1 MSTFYWNKYHDDDLE
16 REYVDG
22 ADTYGNAGFS
32 IGFHHLISGKEV
44 YFKAFITS
52 FNETFSPDWS
62 SESVYGRVDPI
73 YTFRQTT
80 RNISLNFKIPAASLG
95 EGYENL
101 AKTQLLTQFLYPAYS
116 DVTSATTIA
125 QSSLVRIKVMN
136 LLQNSN
142 VTSNSS
148 QSPEDLYTNYFSAGG
163 ASSGLLSVI
172 NSLTINH
179 NLESDDVGVF
189 EKGQGENGGATIL
202 PKMIDISMGF
212 AVIHETPLGWYDS
225 ENTSNDPFQSYLG
238 QTSNIAFGN
247 EAFPYGAQLST
258 SEASQPA
265 SGGSGGGQ
273 AGRDSDEAAGTAAI
287 S

>member
-1 MSTFYWNKYHDDDLE
+1 
-16 REYVDG
+16 
-22 ADTYGNAGFS
+22 
-32 IGFHHLISGKEV
+32 
-44 YFKAFITS
+44 
-52 FNETFSPDWS
+52 
-62 SESVYGRVDPI
+62 
-73 YTFRQTT
+73 
-80 RNISLNFKIPAASLG
+80 
-95 EGYENL
+95 
-101 AKTQLLTQFLYPAYS
+101 
-116 DVTSATTIA
+116 
-125 QSSLVRIKVMN
+125 MN